1 MSDYSCLSSFARDQK
16 MCPQNTFG
24 WGFKLKLLSPASN
37 LSNSVNALP
46 PPNPAFV
53 FPECSALEA
62 VHSSV
67 MCSSA
72 TVKCSCTV
80 LPQFLLALR
89 GSLDA
94 TISIHKSMLEPTYY
108 SLSPAWCNKLHSGLQ
123 VQYQHNSTQLWT
135 MQSLQGILSTCL
147 DVLVAIQTC
156 FRK

>member
-1 MSDYSCLSSFARDQK
+1 

-67 MCSSA
+67 MCSSV

-80 LPQFLLALR
+80 LPQFVLALR

-94 TISIHKSMLEPTYY
+94 TISIHKSLLEPTYF
-108 SLSPAWCNKLHSGLQ
+108 SLSPAWGVTNFTPGCKYSTNTT
-123 VQYQHNSTQLWT
+123 QHNYGLCNHCRASYPRAL
-135 MQSLQGILSTCL
+135 MSLLQYRHVSESNVVT
-147 DVLVAIQTC
+147 DQTAICQ
-156 FRK
+156 